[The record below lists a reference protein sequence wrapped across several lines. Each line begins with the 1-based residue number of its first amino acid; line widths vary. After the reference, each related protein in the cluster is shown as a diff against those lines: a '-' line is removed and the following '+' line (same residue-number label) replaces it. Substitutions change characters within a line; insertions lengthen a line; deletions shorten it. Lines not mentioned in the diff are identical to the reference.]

1 LLPSDRA
8 VVPRSLDFALP
19 AAVTVPVAITGGHAP
34 AHAPVQ
40 LDVLPVSLTH
50 RYTARPEPS
59 VRNVSPDDDAV
70 VMTVD
75 PDAPLAAALLAP
87 AAAGE
92 LAAGAALLLLLP
104 LEHAATSKAT
114 PTAPPT
120 PVASL
125 AGADIRFTMEY
136 LIVSFFRLARSAR
149 ASSHSPK

>member
-1 LLPSDRA
+1 
-8 VVPRSLDFALP
+8 
-19 AAVTVPVAITGGHAP
+19 VAITGGHAP

-40 LDVLPVSLTH
+40 VDVLPVSLTH

-59 VRNVSPDDDAV
+59 VRNVLPDDVAV

-75 PDAPLAAALLAP
+75 PDPPPLAAALLAP

-92 LAAGAALLLLLP
+92 LAAGAALLLPPP

-136 LIVSFFRLARSAR
+136 LIVS
-149 ASSHSPK
+149 SPV